1 MSLLLLTT
9 CSQVNAVPYERLQ
22 RLGKGGS
29 STVYSVLYPG
39 PKKKIIY
46 ALKVVQLDRA
56 DSETYQS
63 YTNEI
68 ELLKRL
74 RGHDRVIQL
83 IDHQITFNQHN
94 RPHRL
99 LMVRGQSVFSDT
111 VANYIRSWSAVKLIL
126 QHC

>member
-1 MSLLLLTT
+1 M
-9 CSQVNAVPYERLQ
+9 NGVPYERLQ

-29 STVYSVLYPG
+29 STVYSVLYSG
-39 PKKKIIY
+39 PKKRIIY

-99 LMVRGQSVFSDT
+99 LMVRGRSIASDT
-111 VANYIRSWSAVKLIL
+111 AANFIRSWNAARLIL